1 MIPHSRHFHQ
11 SEVAKPKPHVTLN
24 LWHVRTTEEAR
35 CKQSFVLADV
45 QRLRFCGALGWFGE
59 FGRSAVKLVS
69 AQLANQLHLLLLH
82 EVWRSW
88 LGCVCL
94 VDFCLNGLLPGC
106 DWRPCPTNISQIAAC
121 SVSSEF
127 LSFRTHSS
135 SCQSDCPQTSSPAS
149 LEKFTPA
156 HKPVLYPRKEPHRM
170 LTWIARSL

>member
-1 MIPHSRHFHQ
+1 M
-11 SEVAKPKPHVTLN
+11 
-24 LWHVRTTEEAR
+24 RTTEEAR

-45 QRLRFCGALGWFGE
+45 LRLRFRGALGWFGE

-106 DWRPCPTNISQIAAC
+106 DWRPCPTNISQIAVC
-121 SVSSEF
+121 F
-127 LSFRTHSS
+127 HSG
-135 SCQSDCPQTSSPAS
+135 PIRPPAS
-149 LEKFTPA
+149 LTALKHPHLPLWRNSHLLTNLCFTRGKSRTGCSP
-156 HKPVLYPRKEPHRM
+156 E
-170 LTWIARSL
+170 SLVRCKHVW